1 MLHLPH
7 CFKPSL
13 MLYNGSK
20 EVLGMAYQPEA
31 ELEKKLYSQLVN
43 QGYKA
48 VQIPDY
54 EALLDNFKQQLN
66 IFNKHKLNGQ
76 PLTDTEF
83 KRILT
88 LIEGKSIYDS
98 AKILRDK
105 LLIEREDGTQ
115 LYVELMNT
123 KDWCKN
129 LFQVTTQTTV
139 KGIYTN
145 RYDVTILING
155 LPLVQIELKRRGLD
169 FKEAFNQIQ
178 RYRRHSFNGLYRF
191 LQIFVVSNGVDTKY
205 FSNSDY
211 DIQFGFTFFW
221 SDENNELITNLRDF
235 AGTFLKT
242 CHLAKMISRYMV
254 INDTDK
260 ALMVMRPYQVY
271 AVEALVRRATETNN
285 NGFIWHTT
293 GSGKT
298 LTSFKAGQILADEES
313 IKKVFFLVDR
323 QDLDSQ
329 TIAEFNKFQ
338 KGAVDRTDKTEI
350 LIEQIKNPMKRFIV
364 TTIQKMNNAI
374 KNPKYT
380 KVMEP
385 YKQEHVVF
393 IIDECHRSQFGD
405 MRKEID
411 HHFQNAQYFGFT
423 GTPRFVENKSQDG
436 RTTADLFEKCLHYYL
451 IKDAIRDGN
460 VLGFSVE
467 YIRTFNAN
475 IDENDKTKVQAI
487 DTDEVWHDERRLNLI
502 ADHILNNH
510 ARRSKSKGYCAMFA
524 VDSIP
529 TLIKYYDIFKAK
541 NHDFKIAGIY
551 SYGQN
556 EESDGTGEHSRES
569 LDRIIADYNKIY
581 DTDYST
587 ETWDRYFSDVSKKM
601 KKAQIDILLVVKM
614 FLTGFDSKPLNTLYV
629 DKNMVYHDLLQAYSR
644 TNRVEKSTK
653 PYGNIVCYRNLKD
666 HTDAAIQL
674 FSRTDNVDT
683 VLMGSYDEYLKVFK
697 EAIKNLRN
705 ITVIPEEV
713 DELEREEDKRKFII
727 AFKNVTKLLQRLQS
741 FSDFEF
747 NEKELTI
754 SQQSYEDFKSKYF
767 KLYEDFKRSEVPKE
781 SILHDIDFELEL
793 MHTDKINVGYILN
806 LLAGLNTENETER
819 DKEIRFIKQEL
830 DRASDPKLRLKIELI
845 KNFLDKVAPTLSSN
859 ESVMDA
865 YHRYEEEMS
874 EQELSTFAKE
884 IDIEDS
890 VLREQVATYGYSN
903 IIEKDTIMDSLPG
916 SFLKKNKAIK
926 AITSFIHE
934 FTEKYGA

>member
-1 MLHLPH
+1 
-7 CFKPSL
+7 
-13 MLYNGSK
+13 
-20 EVLGMAYQPEA
+20 MAYQPEA
-31 ELEKKLYSQLVN
+31 QLEKNLHKQLVD
-43 QGYKA
+43 QGYKP
-48 VQIPDY
+48 VNIKDY
-54 EALLDNFKQQLN
+54 EALLANFKQQLN
-66 IFNKHKLNGQ
+66 VFNEHKLNGQ
-76 PLTDTEF
+76 PLSDLEF
-83 KRILT
+83 NRILT

-139 KGIYTN
+139 KGTYTN

-178 RYRRHSFNGLYRF
+178 RYRRHTFNGLYRF

-221 SDENNELITNLRDF
+221 SDEKNELITNLQEF
-235 AGTFLKT
+235 SSAFLKP
-242 CHLAKMISRYMV
+242 CHLAKMICRYMI

-271 AVEALVRRATETNN
+271 AVEALVQRATETKN
-285 NGFIWHTT
+285 NGYIWHTT

-329 TIAEFNKFQ
+329 TTSEFNKFQ

-350 LIEQIKNPMKRFIV
+350 LIEQIQDPMKRFIV

-374 KNPKYT
+374 KNSKYA
-380 KVMEP
+380 KIMAP
-385 YKQEHVVF
+385 YKQERVVF

-411 HHFQNAQYFGFT
+411 QHFQSAQYFGFT
-423 GTPRFVENKSQDG
+423 GTPRFVENKSKDG
-436 RTTADLFEKCLHYYL
+436 RTTADLFEKCLHHYL

-475 IDENDKTKVQAI
+475 IDESDETEVHAI
-487 DTDEVWHDERRLNLI
+487 NTDEVLHDERRLNLV
-502 ADHILNNH
+502 ADHIIDNH
-510 ARRSKSKGYCAMFA
+510 QRRSKSKGYCGMFA
-524 VDSIP
+524 VDSIA
-529 TLIKYYDIFKAK
+529 TLIKYYDILKSK
-541 NHDFKIAGIY
+541 NHDLKIAGIY

-556 EESDGTGEHSRES
+556 EDSDGTSEHSREA
-569 LDRIIADYNKIY
+569 LDRMITDYNKMY
-581 DTDYST
+581 ETDFST
-587 ETWDRYFSDVSKKM
+587 ETWDRYFSDVSKKV
-601 KKAQIDILLVVKM
+601 KNAQVDILLVVKM

-629 DKNMVYHDLLQAYSR
+629 DKNMVYHDLVQAYSR

-653 PYGNIVCYRNLKD
+653 PYGNIVNYRNLKD
-666 HTDAAIQL
+666 NTDEAIKL

-683 VLMGSYDEYLKVFK
+683 VLMGSDEEYLKAFK
-697 EAIKNLRN
+697 DAVKNLRS
-705 ITVIPEEV
+705 IAVIPEEV

-727 AFKNVTKLLQRLQS
+727 AFKSVTKFLQRLQS

-747 NEKELTI
+747 DEKELTI

-767 KLYEDFKRSEVPKE
+767 KVYEDFKRNEVPKE

-793 MHTDKINVGYILN
+793 MHTDKINVSYILN
-806 LLAGLNTENETER
+806 LIATLNTENNKER

-830 DRASDPKLRLKIELI
+830 DHASDPKLRLKIELI
-845 KNFLDKVAPTLSSN
+845 KGFLDKVAPTLTSSD
-859 ESVMDA
+859 SVMDA
-865 YHRYEEEMS
+865 YNRYEEAMS
-874 EQELSTFAKE
+874 EQELESFAKE
-884 IDIEDS
+884 VDIEDS
-890 VLREQVATYGYSN
+890 VLREQVSTYEYSN
-903 IIEKDTIMDSLPG
+903 LIEKNVIMDSLPG

-926 AITSFIHE
+926 AITSFIHD
-934 FTEKYGA
+934 FSEKYGA

>member
-1 MLHLPH
+1 M
-7 CFKPSL
+7 
-13 MLYNGSK
+13 G
-20 EVLGMAYQPEA
+20 YQSEA
-31 ELEKKLYSQLVN
+31 QLEKNLHTQLVN
-43 QGYKA
+43 QGYKPVKIA
-48 VQIPDY
+48 DY
-54 EALLDNFKQQLN
+54 NALLTNFKNQLN
-66 IFNKHKLNGQ
+66 QFNEHKLEGQ
-76 PLTDTEF
+76 PLTDIEF

-105 LLIEREDGTQ
+105 LLIEREDGTK
-115 LYVELMNT
+115 LYVELMNN

-139 KGIYTN
+139 KGTYTN

-178 RYRRHSFNGLYRF
+178 RYRRHTFNGLYRF

-221 SDENNELITNLRDF
+221 TDENNELITNLQNF
-235 AGTFLKT
+235 SSAFLKP

-271 AVEALVRRATETNN
+271 AVEALVQRATETNN
-285 NGFIWHTT
+285 NGYIWHTT

-323 QDLDSQ
+323 RDLDSQ
-329 TIAEFNKFQ
+329 TIQEFNKFQ
-338 KGAVDRTDKTEI
+338 KGSVDRTEKTDI
-350 LIEQIKNPMKRFIV
+350 LISQIQDPMRNFIV
-364 TTIQKMNNAI
+364 TTIDKMNNAV

-380 KVMEP
+380 KIMEP
-385 YKQEHVVF
+385 YKQERVVF

-411 HHFQNAQYFGFT
+411 RHFQNAQYFGFT
-423 GTPRFVENKSQDG
+423 GTPRFIENKSQDG
-436 RTTADLFEKCLHYYL
+436 RTTADLFEKCLHHYL

-467 YIRTFNAN
+467 YIRTFNAH
-475 IDENDKTKVQAI
+475 IDETDDTKVQAI
-487 DTDEVWHDERRLNLI
+487 DTDEVWHDERRLNLV
-502 ADHILNNH
+502 ADHIIDNH
-510 ARRSKSKGYCAMFA
+510 QRRAKSKGYCAMFA

-529 TLIKYYDIFKAK
+529 TLIKYYDIFKSK
-541 NHDFKIAGIY
+541 NHDLKIAGIY

-556 EESDGTGEHSRES
+556 EESDGTGEHSREA
-569 LDRIIADYNKIY
+569 LDRMIVDYNKIY
-581 DTDYST
+581 DTDFST
-587 ETWDRYFSDVSKKM
+587 ETWDRYFSDVSKKV
-601 KKAQIDILLVVKM
+601 KNAQIDILLVVKM

-644 TNRVEKSTK
+644 TNRIEKSTK
-653 PYGNIVCYRNLKD
+653 PYGNIVCYRNLKEK
-666 HTDAAIQL
+666 TDDAIKL

-683 VLMGSYDEYLKVFK
+683 VLMGSYEEYLKAFK
-697 EAIKNLRN
+697 EAVKNLRD
-705 ITVIPEEV
+705 IAVIPEEV
-713 DELEREEDKRKFII
+713 DELEREEEKRQFII

-747 NEKELTI
+747 DETELTI
-754 SQQSYEDFKSKYF
+754 SHQSYEDFKSKYF
-767 KLYEDFKRSEVPKE
+767 KVYEDFKRSEVPKE

-793 MHTDKINVGYILN
+793 MHTDKINVSYILN
-806 LLAGLNTENETER
+806 LIASLNTENEKER

-830 DRASDPKLRLKIELI
+830 DHASDPKLRLKIELI
-845 KNFLDKVAPTLSSN
+845 KGFLDKVAPTLAPN
-859 ESVMDA
+859 ASVMDA
-865 YHRYEEEMS
+865 YNRYEEEMS
-874 EQELSTFAKE
+874 EQELLTFAKE

-890 VLREQVATYGYSN
+890 VLREQVSTYEYSN
-903 IIEKDTIMDSLPG
+903 LIEKNTIMDSLSG

-926 AITSFIHE
+926 TITSFIRD

>member
-1 MLHLPH
+1 
-7 CFKPSL
+7 
-13 MLYNGSK
+13 
-20 EVLGMAYQPEA
+20 MAYQPEA
-31 ELEKKLYSQLVN
+31 ELEKKLHTHLVN

-48 VQIPDY
+48 VKIPDY
-54 EALLDNFKQQLN
+54 DTLLENFKQQLN
-66 IFNKHKLNGQ
+66 LFNEHKLNGQ
-76 PLTDTEF
+76 PITDIEF

-88 LIEGKSIYDS
+88 IIEGKSIYDS

-105 LLIEREDGTQ
+105 LLIEREDGSQ
-115 LYVELMNT
+115 LYVELLNT
-123 KDWCKN
+123 KEWCKN

-139 KGIYTN
+139 TGKYTN

-178 RYRRHSFNGLYRF
+178 RYRRHTFNGLYRF

-221 SDENNELITNLRDF
+221 TDENNGLITNLKDF
-235 AGTFLKT
+235 ASAFLQP

-271 AVEALVRRATETNN
+271 AVEALVKRATETNN
-285 NGFIWHTT
+285 NGYIWHTT

-298 LTSFKAGQILADEES
+298 LTSFKAGQILADVES

-329 TIAEFNKFQ
+329 TIQEFNKFQ

-350 LIEQIKNPMKRFIV
+350 LIEQIQNPMKRFIV
-364 TTIQKMNNAI
+364 TTIQKMNNAV
-374 KNPKYT
+374 KNPKYA
-380 KVMEP
+380 KIMES
-385 YKQEHVVF
+385 YKQEHVLF

-436 RTTADLFEKCLHYYL
+436 RTTADLFEKCLHHYL

-487 DTDEVWHDERRLNLI
+487 DTDEVWHDERRLKLI
-502 ADHILNNH
+502 ADHIIENH
-510 ARRSKSKGYCAMFA
+510 LRRSKSKGYCAMFT

-529 TLIKYYDIFKAK
+529 TLIKYYDIFKSK
-541 NHDFKIAGIY
+541 NHDLKIAGIY

-556 EESDGTGEHSRES
+556 EDSDGTGEHSREA
-569 LDRIIADYNKIY
+569 LDRMIADYNKMY
-581 DTDYST
+581 DTDFST
-587 ETWDRYFSDVSKKM
+587 ETWDRYFSDVSKKV
-601 KKAQIDILLVVKM
+601 KNAHIDILLVVKM

-653 PYGNIVCYRNLKD
+653 PYGNIVCYRNLKNN
-666 HTDAAIQL
+666 TDEAIKL

-683 VLMGSYDEYLKVFK
+683 VLMGSFDEYLKAFK
-697 EAIKNLRN
+697 EAVRKLRN

-713 DELEREEDKRKFII
+713 DELEREEDKRQFIV

-747 NEKELTI
+747 DETELTI
-754 SQQSYEDFKSKYF
+754 SQQTYEDFKSKYF
-767 KLYEDFKRSEVPKE
+767 KVYEDFKRSEVPKE

-806 LLAGLNTENETER
+806 LIANLNTENEKER

-830 DRASDPKLRLKIELI
+830 EHASDPKLRLKIELI
-845 KNFLDKVAPTLSSN
+845 KGFLDKVAPMLSPD
-859 ESVMDA
+859 ESVIDA
-865 YHRYEEEMS
+865 YNRYEEEMS

-884 IDIEDS
+884 VNIEDS
-890 VLREQVATYGYSN
+890 VLREQVSTYEYSN
-903 IIEKDTIMDSLPG
+903 LIEKNAIMDSLSG

-926 AITSFIHE
+926 AITSFIRD

>member
-1 MLHLPH
+1 M
-7 CFKPSL
+7 
-13 MLYNGSK
+13 G
-20 EVLGMAYQPEA
+20 YQPEA
-31 ELEKKLYSQLVN
+31 ELEKNLHKQLVN

-48 VQIPDY
+48 VKIANYD
-54 EALLDNFKQQLN
+54 ALLANFKQQLN
-66 IFNKHKLNGQ
+66 LFNEHKLNGQ
-76 PLTDTEF
+76 PISDIEF

-105 LLIEREDGTQ
+105 LLVEREDGTQ
-115 LYVELMNT
+115 LYVELLNT

-129 LFQVTTQTTV
+129 LFQVTTQTTITG
-139 KGIYTN
+139 KYTN

-178 RYRRHSFNGLYRF
+178 RYRRHTFTGLYRF

-221 SDENNELITNLRDF
+221 SDEMNELITSLQDF
-235 AGTFLKT
+235 SRAFLQP

-271 AVEALVRRATETNN
+271 AVEALVKRATETKN

-323 QDLDSQ
+323 RDLDSQ
-329 TIAEFNKFQ
+329 TIQEFNKFQ
-338 KGAVDRTDKTEI
+338 KGSVDRTEKTDI
-350 LIEQIKNPMKRFIV
+350 LIEQIKDPMRSFIV
-364 TTIQKMNNAI
+364 TTIDKMNNAV

-380 KVMEP
+380 EVMAP
-385 YKQEHVVF
+385 YKQERVVF

-411 HHFQNAQYFGFT
+411 RHFQNAQYFGFT

-436 RTTADLFEKCLHYYL
+436 RTTADLFEKCLHHYL

-475 IDENDKTKVQAI
+475 INEEDTTKVQAI
-487 DTDEVWHDERRLNLI
+487 DTDEVWHDERRLNLV
-502 ADHILNNH
+502 ADHILDNH
-510 ARRSKSKGYCAMFA
+510 IRRSKSKGYCAMFT

-529 TLIKYYDIFKAK
+529 TLIKYYDIFKKK
-541 NHDFKIAGIY
+541 NQKLKIAGIY

-556 EESDGTGEHSRES
+556 EESDGTGEHSREA
-569 LDRIIADYNKIY
+569 LDRMIVDYNKLY
-581 DTDYST
+581 NTDYST
-587 ETWDRYFSDVSKKM
+587 ETWDRYFSDVSKKV
-601 KKAQIDILLVVKM
+601 KHAQIDILLVVKM

-653 PYGNIVCYRNLKD
+653 PYGNVICYRNLKD
-666 HTDAAIQL
+666 NTDDAIKL

-683 VLMGSYDEYLKVFK
+683 VLMASYEEYLKAFK
-697 EAIKNLRN
+697 EALRNLRE
-705 ITVIPEEV
+705 IAVIPEEV
-713 DELEREEDKRKFII
+713 DELEREEDKRKFIV
-727 AFKNVTKLLQRLQS
+727 AFKNVTKMLQRLQS

-747 NEKELTI
+747 DETELMI
-754 SQQSYEDFKSKYF
+754 SQQTYEDYKSKYF
-767 KLYEDFKRSEVPKE
+767 KVYEEFKRSEVSKE

-793 MHTDKINVGYILN
+793 MHTDKINVSYILN
-806 LLAGLNTENETER
+806 LIASLNTENEKER

-830 DRASDPKLRLKIELI
+830 DHASDPKLRLKIELI
-845 KNFLDKVAPTLSSN
+845 KGFLDKVAPTLAPD
-859 ESVMDA
+859 ESVIDA
-865 YHRYEEEMS
+865 YNRYEEEMS
-874 EQELSTFAKE
+874 EQELSSFAKE
-884 IDIEDS
+884 VDIEDS
-890 VLREQVATYGYSN
+890 VLREQVSTYEYSN
-903 IIEKDTIMDSLPG
+903 LIEKNAIMDSLSG

-926 AITSFIHE
+926 HITSFIRD
-934 FTEKYGA
+934 FTDKYGA

>member
-1 MLHLPH
+1 M
-7 CFKPSL
+7 
-13 MLYNGSK
+13 G
-20 EVLGMAYQPEA
+20 YQSEA
-31 ELEKKLYSQLVN
+31 ELEKNLHKQLVN
-43 QGYKA
+43 QGYQA
-48 VQIPDY
+48 VKIANYD
-54 EALLDNFKQQLN
+54 ALLANFKQQLN
-66 IFNKHKLNGQ
+66 LFNEHKLNNQ
-76 PLTDTEF
+76 PISDIEF

-105 LLIEREDGTQ
+105 LLVEREDGTQ
-115 LYVELMNT
+115 LYIELLNT

-129 LFQVTTQTTV
+129 LFQVTTQTTIAG
-139 KGIYTN
+139 KYTN

-178 RYRRHSFNGLYRF
+178 RYRRHTFSGLYRF

-211 DIQFGFTFFW
+211 DVQFGFTFFW
-221 SDENNELITNLRDF
+221 SDERNELITNLQDF
-235 AGTFLKT
+235 SRTFLQP
-242 CHLAKMISRYMV
+242 CQLAKMISRYMV

-271 AVEALVRRATETNN
+271 AVEALVKRATETNN

-329 TIAEFNKFQ
+329 TIAEFNRFQ

-350 LIEQIKNPMKRFIV
+350 LIEQVKDPMKRFIV

-374 KNPKYT
+374 KNPRYEN
-380 KVMEP
+380 VMAP
-385 YKQEHVVF
+385 YKQENVVF

-411 HHFQNAQYFGFT
+411 RHFQNAQYFGFT

-436 RTTADLFEKCLHYYL
+436 RTTADLFEKCIHHYL

-475 IDENDKTKVQAI
+475 INEDDDTKVQAI
-487 DTDEVWHDERRLNLI
+487 NTDEVWHDERRLNLV
-502 ADHILNNH
+502 ADHILDNH
-510 ARRSKSKGYCAMFA
+510 IRRSKSKGYCALFA

-529 TLIKYYDIFKAK
+529 TLIKYYDIFRKK
-541 NHDFKIAGIY
+541 NHNLNIAGIY

-556 EESDGTGEHSRES
+556 EESDGIGEHSREA
-569 LDRIIADYNKIY
+569 LDRMILNYNNMY
-581 DTDYST
+581 NTDYST
-587 ETWDRYFSDVSKKM
+587 ETWDRYFSDVSKKV
-601 KKAQIDILLVVKM
+601 KHAQIDILLVVKM

-629 DKNMVYHDLLQAYSR
+629 DKNMVYHDLLQAFSR

-653 PYGNIVCYRNLKD
+653 PYGTIVCYRNLKD
-666 HTDAAIQL
+666 NTDNAIKL

-683 VLMGSYDEYLKVFK
+683 VLMGSYDEYLQIFK
-697 EAIKNLRN
+697 EAVKNLRE
-705 ITVIPEEV
+705 IAVIPEEV
-713 DELEREEDKRKFII
+713 DELEREVDKRKFIV
-727 AFKNVTKLLQRLQS
+727 AFKNVTKMLQRLQS

-747 NEKELTI
+747 NEVELTI
-754 SQQSYEDFKSKYF
+754 SQQSYEDYKSKYF
-767 KLYEDFKRSEVPKE
+767 KVYEEFKRSEVSKE

-793 MHTDKINVGYILN
+793 MHTDKINVSYILN
-806 LLAGLNTENETER
+806 LIASLNTENEKER

-830 DRASDPKLRLKIELI
+830 DHASDPKLRLKIELI
-845 KNFLDKVAPTLSSN
+845 KSFLDKVAPTLAPD
-859 ESVMDA
+859 ESVSDA
-865 YHRYEEEMS
+865 YNRYEEKMS
-874 EQELSTFAKE
+874 EQELSAFAKE
-884 IDIEDS
+884 VDIEDNI
-890 VLREQVATYGYSN
+890 LREQVSTYEYSN
-903 IIEKDTIMDSLPG
+903 LIEKNTIMDSLSG
-916 SFLKKNKAIK
+916 SFLKKNKTIK
-926 AITSFIHE
+926 AITSFIHD

>member
-1 MLHLPH
+1 M
-7 CFKPSL
+7 
-13 MLYNGSK
+13 G
-20 EVLGMAYQPEA
+20 YQPEA
-31 ELEKKLYSQLVN
+31 QLEKNLHTQLVN
-43 QGYKA
+43 QGYKRVKIA
-48 VQIPDY
+48 DY
-54 EALLDNFKQQLN
+54 DALLTNFKNQLN
-66 IFNKHKLNGQ
+66 EFNEHKLDGR
-76 PLTDTEF
+76 PLTDIEF

-88 LIEGKSIYDS
+88 RIEGKSIYDS
-98 AKILRDK
+98 ARILRDK
-105 LLIEREDGTQ
+105 LLIEREDGTE

-123 KDWCKN
+123 QDWCKN
-129 LFQVTTQTTV
+129 LFQVTTQTTM
-139 KGIYTN
+139 KGTYTN

-155 LPLVQIELKRRGLD
+155 LPLIQIELKRRGLD

-178 RYRRHSFNGLYRF
+178 RYRRHTFTGLYRF

-221 SDENNELITNLRDF
+221 TDENNELITNLQGF
-235 AGTFLKT
+235 ASAFLKP

-254 INDTDK
+254 INDSDK

-271 AVEALVRRATETNN
+271 AVEALVQRATETNN
-285 NGFIWHTT
+285 NGYIWHTT

-298 LTSFKAGQILADEES
+298 LTSFKAGQILADEEN
-313 IKKVFFLVDR
+313 IKRVFFLVDR

-338 KGAVDRTDKTEI
+338 KGAVDRTDKTRI
-350 LIEQIKNPMKRFIV
+350 LIEQIQNPMKRFIV

-374 KNPKYT
+374 KNPKYV

-411 HHFQNAQYFGFT
+411 KHFQNAQYFGFT

-436 RTTADLFEKCLHYYL
+436 RTTADLFEKCLHHYL

-467 YIRTFNAN
+467 YIRTFNAK
-475 IDENDKTKVQAI
+475 IDENDDTKVQAI
-487 DTDEVWHDERRLNLI
+487 DTDEVWHDEQRLNLV
-502 ADHILNNH
+502 ADHIINNH
-510 ARRSKSKGYCAMFA
+510 QRRSKSKGYCAMFA

-529 TLIKYYDIFKAK
+529 TLIKYYDIFKSK
-541 NHDFKIAGIY
+541 NHDLKIAGIY

-556 EESDGTGEHSRES
+556 EESDGTDEHSREA
-569 LDRIIADYNKIY
+569 LDRIIKDYNRIY
-581 DTDYST
+581 ETDFST
-587 ETWDRYFSDVSKKM
+587 ETWDRYFSDVSKKV

-666 HTDAAIQL
+666 NTDDAIKL

-683 VLMGSYDEYLKVFK
+683 VLMGSYDVYLKAFK
-697 EAIKNLRN
+697 EAVRNLRA
-705 ITVIPEEV
+705 IAVIPEEV
-713 DELEREEDKRKFII
+713 DELEREEDKRQFII

-741 FSDFEF
+741 FSDFVFDET
-747 NEKELTI
+747 ELTI

-767 KLYEDFKRSEVPKE
+767 KIYESFKRSEVPKE
-781 SILHDIDFELEL
+781 SILHDIDFEIEL
-793 MHTDKINVGYILN
+793 MHTDKINVSYILN
-806 LLAGLNTENETER
+806 LIASLNTKNKNER

-830 DRASDPKLRLKIELI
+830 DHASDPKLRLKIELI
-845 KNFLDKVAPTLSSN
+845 KNFLDKVAPTLTPD
-859 ESVMDA
+859 ESVIDA
-865 YHRYEEEMS
+865 FHRYEEEMS

-884 IDIEDS
+884 VNIEDS
-890 VLREQVATYGYSN
+890 VLREQVSTYEYSN
-903 IIEKDTIMDSLPG
+903 LIEKNAIMNSLSG

-926 AITSFIHE
+926 VITSFIRE

>member
-1 MLHLPH
+1 
-7 CFKPSL
+7 
-13 MLYNGSK
+13 
-20 EVLGMAYQPEA
+20 MAYQPEA
-31 ELEKKLYSQLVN
+31 ALEKNLHNQLVN
-43 QGYKA
+43 LGYKA
-48 VQIPDY
+48 VKIADY
-54 EALLDNFKQQLN
+54 DALLANFKEQLN
-66 IFNKHKLNGQ
+66 TFNEHKLNGQ
-76 PLTDTEF
+76 PLTDREF

-139 KGIYTN
+139 KGTYIN

-178 RYRRHSFNGLYRF
+178 RYRRHTFNGLYRF
-191 LQIFVVSNGVDTKY
+191 LQVFVVSNGVDTKY

-221 SDENNELITNLRDF
+221 TDENNDLITNLQDF
-235 AGTFLKT
+235 ASAFLQP

-271 AVEALVRRATETNN
+271 AVEALVKRATETNN
-285 NGFIWHTT
+285 NGYIWHTT

-350 LIEQIKNPMKRFIV
+350 LIEQIQNPMKRFIV
-364 TTIQKMNNAI
+364 TTIQKMNNAV
-374 KNPKYT
+374 KNPKYAHI
-380 KVMEP
+380 MEP

-411 HHFQNAQYFGFT
+411 HHFKNAQYFGFT
-423 GTPRFVENKSQDG
+423 GTPRFKENKSQDG

-467 YIRTFNAN
+467 YVRTFNAK

-487 DTDEVWHDERRLNLI
+487 DTDEVWHDERRLNLV
-502 ADHILNNH
+502 ADHIIDNH
-510 ARRSKSKGYCAMFA
+510 QRRSKSKGYCAMLA
-524 VDSIP
+524 VDSIS
-529 TLIKYYDIFKAK
+529 TLIKYYDIFKSK
-541 NHDFKIAGIY
+541 NHNLKIAGIY

-556 EESDGTGEHSRES
+556 EESDGTGEHSREA
-569 LDRIIADYNKIY
+569 LDRMIADYNKTH
-581 DTDYST
+581 DTDFST
-587 ETWDRYFSDVSKKM
+587 DTWDRYFSDVSKKV
-601 KKAQIDILLVVKM
+601 KNAQIDILLVVKM

-666 HTDAAIQL
+666 NTDDAIKL

-683 VLMGSYDEYLKVFK
+683 VLMGSYADYLKAFK
-697 EAIKNLRN
+697 QAVKNLRE
-705 ITVIPEEV
+705 IAVIPELV
-713 DELEREEDKRKFII
+713 DELEREEDKRNFIV
-727 AFKNVTKLLQRLQS
+727 AFKNVTKFLQRLQS

-747 NEKELTI
+747 DETELTI

-767 KLYEDFKRSEVPKE
+767 KVYEDFKRSEVPKE
-781 SILHDIDFELEL
+781 SILYDIDFELEL
-793 MHTDKINVGYILN
+793 MHTDKINVSYILN
-806 LLAGLNTENETER
+806 LIANLNTIDKKER

-830 DRASDPKLRLKIELI
+830 NHASDPKLRLKIELI
-845 KNFLDKVAPTLSSN
+845 KGFLDKVAPTLAPD

-865 YHRYEEEMS
+865 YNRYEEEMS
-874 EQELSTFAKE
+874 EQELALFAKTV
-884 IDIEDS
+884 DIEDS
-890 VLREQVATYGYSN
+890 VLREQVSTYEYSN
-903 IIEKDTIMDSLPG
+903 LIEKNAIMDSLSG

-926 AITSFIHE
+926 AITSFIRD

>member
-1 MLHLPH
+1 M
-7 CFKPSL
+7 
-13 MLYNGSK
+13 G
-20 EVLGMAYQPEA
+20 YQPEA
-31 ELEKKLYSQLVN
+31 ELEKNLHKQLVN

-48 VQIPDY
+48 VKIADY
-54 EALLDNFKQQLN
+54 DALLANFKQQLN
-66 IFNKHKLNGQ
+66 LFNEHKLNGQ
-76 PLTDTEF
+76 PISDIEF

-105 LLIEREDGTQ
+105 LLVEREDGTQ
-115 LYVELMNT
+115 LYVELLNT

-129 LFQVTTQTTV
+129 LFQVTTQTTITG
-139 KGIYTN
+139 KYTN

-178 RYRRHSFNGLYRF
+178 RYRRHTFTGLYRF

-221 SDENNELITNLRDF
+221 SDEMNELITSLQDF
-235 AGTFLKT
+235 SRAFLQP

-271 AVEALVRRATETNN
+271 AVEALVKRATETKN
-285 NGFIWHTT
+285 NGYIWHTT

-329 TIAEFNKFQ
+329 TISEFNKFQ
-338 KGAVDRTDKTEI
+338 KGSVDRTNKTEI
-350 LIEQIKNPMKRFIV
+350 LIEQVKDPMKRFIV

-374 KNPKYT
+374 KNPRYENI
-380 KVMEP
+380 MAP

-411 HHFQNAQYFGFT
+411 RHFQNAQYFGFT

-436 RTTADLFEKCLHYYL
+436 RTTADLFEKCLHHYL

-475 IDENDKTKVQAI
+475 INEEDTTKVQAI
-487 DTDEVWHDERRLNLI
+487 DTDEVWHDERRLNLV
-502 ADHILNNH
+502 ADHILDNH
-510 ARRSKSKGYCAMFA
+510 IRRSKSKGYCAMFA
-524 VDSIP
+524 VDSIL
-529 TLIKYYDIFKAK
+529 TLIKYYDIFKK
-541 NHDFKIAGIY
+541 KDHKLKIAGIY

-556 EESDGTGEHSRES
+556 EESDGTGEHSREA
-569 LDRIIADYNKIY
+569 LDRMIVDYNTLY
-581 DTDYST
+581 NTDYST
-587 ETWDRYFSDVSKKM
+587 ESWDRYFSDVSKKV
-601 KKAQIDILLVVKM
+601 KHAQIDILLVVKM

-653 PYGNIVCYRNLKD
+653 PYGNVVCYRNLKD
-666 HTDAAIQL
+666 NTDDAIKL

-683 VLMGSYDEYLKVFK
+683 VLMASYEEYQKAFK
-697 EAIKNLRN
+697 EALRNLRE
-705 ITVIPEEV
+705 IAVIPEEV
-713 DELEREEDKRKFII
+713 DELEREEDKRKFIVT
-727 AFKNVTKLLQRLQS
+727 FKNVTKMLQRLQS

-747 NEKELTI
+747 DETELMI
-754 SQQSYEDFKSKYF
+754 SQQTYEDYKSKYF
-767 KLYEDFKRSEVPKE
+767 KVYEEFKRSEVSKE

-793 MHTDKINVGYILN
+793 MHTDKINVSYILN
-806 LLAGLNTENETER
+806 LIASLNTENEKER

-830 DRASDPKLRLKIELI
+830 DHASDPKLRLKIELI
-845 KNFLDKVAPTLSSN
+845 KGFLDKVAPTLAPD
-859 ESVMDA
+859 ESVIDA
-865 YHRYEEEMS
+865 YNRYEEEMS
-874 EQELSTFAKE
+874 EQELSSFAKE
-884 IDIEDS
+884 VDIEDS
-890 VLREQVATYGYSN
+890 VLREQVSTYEYSN
-903 IIEKDTIMDSLPG
+903 LIEKNTIMDSLSG

-926 AITSFIHE
+926 HITSFIRD
-934 FTEKYGA
+934 FTDKYGA

>member
-1 MLHLPH
+1 MV
-7 CFKPSL
+7 
-13 MLYNGSK
+13 G
-20 EVLGMAYQPEA
+20 YQSEA
-31 ELEKKLYSQLVN
+31 QLEKNLHTQLVN
-43 QGYKA
+43 LGYQPVKIA
-48 VQIPDY
+48 DY
-54 EALLDNFKQQLN
+54 EALLTNFKNQLN
-66 IFNKHKLNGQ
+66 QFNEHKLDGH
-76 PLTDTEF
+76 PLTDIEF

-105 LLIEREDGTQ
+105 LLIEREDGSQ

-139 KGIYTN
+139 KGTYTN

-178 RYRRHSFNGLYRF
+178 RYRRHTFHGLYRF

-205 FSNSDY
+205 FSNSDF

-221 SDENNELITNLRDF
+221 SDENNELITNLQNF
-235 AGTFLKT
+235 ASAFLKP

-271 AVEALVRRATETNN
+271 AVEALVQRATETNN
-285 NGFIWHTT
+285 NGYIWHTT

-298 LTSFKAGQILADEES
+298 LTSFKAGQILADEER

-329 TIAEFNKFQ
+329 TISEFNKFQ

-350 LIEQIKNPMKRFIV
+350 LIEQIQNPMKRFIV
-364 TTIQKMNNAI
+364 TTIQKMNNAV
-374 KNPKYT
+374 KNPKYAQ
-380 KVMEP
+380 VMEP
-385 YKQEHVVF
+385 YKQERVVF

-411 HHFQNAQYFGFT
+411 QHFQNAQYFGFT

-436 RTTADLFEKCLHYYL
+436 RTTADLFEKCLHHYL

-467 YIRTFNAN
+467 YIRTFNAK
-475 IDENDKTKVQAI
+475 IDETDDTEVQAI
-487 DTDEVWHDERRLNLI
+487 DTDEVWHDERRLNLV
-502 ADHILNNH
+502 ADHIIDNH
-510 ARRSKSKGYCAMFA
+510 LRRSKSKGYCAMFT

-529 TLIKYYDIFKAK
+529 TLIKYYDILKSK
-541 NHDFKIAGIY
+541 NHDLKIAGIY

-556 EESDGTGEHSRES
+556 EDSDGTGEHSREA
-569 LDRIIADYNKIY
+569 LDRMIADYNTMY
-581 DTDYST
+581 DTDFST
-587 ETWDRYFSDVSKKM
+587 ETWDRYFSDVSKKV
-601 KKAQIDILLVVKM
+601 KNAQIDILLVVKM

-666 HTDAAIQL
+666 NTDDAIKL

-683 VLMGSYDEYLKVFK
+683 VLMGSYEEYLQAFR
-697 EAIKNLRN
+697 EAVKNLRK

-713 DELEREEDKRKFII
+713 DELEREEDKRQFII
-727 AFKNVTKLLQRLQS
+727 AFKNVTKFLQRLQS
-741 FSDFEF
+741 FSDFKFDET
-747 NEKELTI
+747 ELTI

-767 KLYEDFKRSEVPKE
+767 KVYEDFKRSEVPKE

-793 MHTDKINVGYILN
+793 MHTDKINVSYILN
-806 LLAGLNTENETER
+806 LIANLNTENEKER

-830 DRASDPKLRLKIELI
+830 DHASDPKLRLKIELI
-845 KNFLDKVAPTLSSN
+845 KGFLDKVAPTLAPH

-865 YHRYEEEMS
+865 YNRYEEEMS
-874 EQELSTFAKE
+874 EQELATFAKE
-884 IDIEDS
+884 VDIEDS
-890 VLREQVATYGYSN
+890 VLREQVSTYEYSN
-903 IIEKDTIMDSLPG
+903 LIEKNAIMDSLSG

-926 AITSFIHE
+926 AITSFIRD
-934 FTEKYGA
+934 FAEKYGA

>member
-1 MLHLPH
+1 
-7 CFKPSL
+7 
-13 MLYNGSK
+13 
-20 EVLGMAYQPEA
+20 MAYQPEA
-31 ELEKKLYSQLVN
+31 ELEKDLHTQLVN

-48 VQIPDY
+48 VKIADY
-54 EALLDNFKQQLN
+54 DALLANFKQQLN
-66 IFNKHKLNGQ
+66 TFNEPKLNGQ
-76 PLTDTEF
+76 PLTDKEF
-83 KRILT
+83 NRILT

-115 LYVELMNT
+115 LYVELLNT
-123 KDWCKN
+123 KEWCKN

-139 KGIYTN
+139 TGKYTN

-178 RYRRHSFNGLYRF
+178 RYRRHTFPGLYHF

-221 SDENNELITNLRDF
+221 TDEKNELIMNLQDF
-235 AGTFLKT
+235 ASSFLKP

-260 ALMVMRPYQVY
+260 VLMVMRPYQVY
-271 AVEALVRRATETNN
+271 AVEALVKRATETNN
-285 NGFIWHTT
+285 NGFVWHTT

-338 KGAVDRTDKTEI
+338 KGSVDRTDKTEI
-350 LIEQIKNPMKRFIV
+350 LIEQVKNPMKRFIV

-374 KNPKYT
+374 KSPKYA
-380 KVMEP
+380 KIMEP

-423 GTPRFVENKSQDG
+423 GTPRFVKNKSQDG
-436 RTTADLFEKCLHYYL
+436 RTTADLFEKCLHHYL

-467 YIRTFNAN
+467 YIRTFNAK
-475 IDENDKTKVQAI
+475 IDENDQTKVKAI
-487 DTDEVWHDERRLNLI
+487 NTDEVWHDERRLNLV
-502 ADHILNNH
+502 ADHILINH
-510 ARRSKSKGYCAMFA
+510 VRRSKSKGYCAMFA
-524 VDSIP
+524 VDSIT
-529 TLIKYYDIFKAK
+529 TLIKYYDVFKQTNQK
-541 NHDFKIAGIY
+541 LKIAGIY

-556 EESDGTGEHSRES
+556 EESDGTEEHSREA
-569 LDRIIADYNKIY
+569 LDRMIADYNKMY
-581 DTDYST
+581 DTDFST
-587 ETWDRYFSDVSKKM
+587 ETWDRYFSDVSKKV
-601 KKAQIDILLVVKM
+601 KNAQIDILLVVKM

-644 TNRVEKSTK
+644 TNRVEKATK
-653 PYGNIVCYRNLKD
+653 PYGNIVCYRNLKKN
-666 HTDAAIQL
+666 TD
-674 FSRTDNVDT
+674 
-683 VLMGSYDEYLKVFK
+683 
-697 EAIKNLRN
+697 EAIKLFSQTNSVNDVLMHSYEEYLAAFLTARN
-705 ITVIPEEV
+705 QLLEIAAKPEDV
-713 DELEREEDKRKFII
+713 DNLEREEDQKEFIV
-727 AFKNVTKLLQRLQS
+727 AFKNMTKFLQKLQS
-741 FSDFEF
+741 FSDFKFDESQ
-747 NEKELTI
+747 LQI
-754 SQQSYEDFKSKYF
+754 SEQTYEDFKSKYF
-767 KLYEDFKRSEVPKE
+767 KIVERVKREVEKE

-793 MHTDKINVGYILN
+793 MHTDRINVSYIIN
-806 LLAGLNTENETER
+806 LIANLTMDDKMSR
-819 DKEIRFIKQEL
+819 DNEIRFIKQEL
-830 DRASDPKLRLKIELI
+830 DHASDPKLRLKVELI
-845 KNFLDKVAPTLSSN
+845 KNFLDKVAPTLQSN
-859 ESVMDA
+859 DSIIDA
-865 YHRYEEEMS
+865 YNRYEAEMS
-874 EQELSTFAKE
+874 EKELTEFAKQVE
-884 IDIEDS
+884 IKDT
-890 VLREQVATYGYSN
+890 VLREQVATYEYSN
-903 IIEKDTIMDSLPG
+903 LIEKRAIMDALSG
-916 SFLKKNKAIK
+916 TFLNKNKAIK
-926 AITSFIHE
+926 AITSFIRE
-934 FTEKYGA
+934 FTEKYSA

>member
-1 MLHLPH
+1 M
-7 CFKPSL
+7 
-13 MLYNGSK
+13 G
-20 EVLGMAYQPEA
+20 YQPEA
-31 ELEKKLYSQLVN
+31 ELEKNLHKQLVN
-43 QGYKA
+43 QGYQA
-48 VQIPDY
+48 VKIADY
-54 EALLDNFKQQLN
+54 DALLANFKQQLN
-66 IFNKHKLNGQ
+66 LFNEHKLNGQ
-76 PLTDTEF
+76 PLSDIEF

-98 AKILRDK
+98 AKVLRDK
-105 LLIEREDGTQ
+105 LLVEREDGTQ
-115 LYVELMNT
+115 LYVELLNT

-129 LFQVTTQTTV
+129 LFQITTQTTITG
-139 KGIYTN
+139 KYTN

-178 RYRRHSFNGLYRF
+178 RYRRHTFTGLYRF

-221 SDENNELITNLRDF
+221 SDEKNELITNLQDF
-235 AGTFLKT
+235 SRAFLQP

-271 AVEALVRRATETNN
+271 AVEALVKRATETKN
-285 NGFIWHTT
+285 NGYIWHTT

-323 QDLDSQ
+323 RDLDSQ
-329 TIAEFNKFQ
+329 TIQEFNKFQ
-338 KGAVDRTDKTEI
+338 KGSVDRTEKTDI
-350 LIEQIKNPMKRFIV
+350 LIEQIKDSMRSFIV
-364 TTIQKMNNAI
+364 TTIDKMNNAV

-380 KVMEP
+380 EVMAP
-385 YKQEHVVF
+385 YKQERVVF

-411 HHFQNAQYFGFT
+411 RHFQNAQYFGFT

-436 RTTADLFEKCLHYYL
+436 RTTADLFEKCLHHYL

-475 IDENDKTKVQAI
+475 INEEDTTKVQAI
-487 DTDEVWHDERRLNLI
+487 DTDEVWHDERRLNLV
-502 ADHILNNH
+502 ADHILDNH
-510 ARRSKSKGYCAMFA
+510 IRRSKSKGYCAMFA

-529 TLIKYYDIFKAK
+529 TLIKYYDIFKK
-541 NHDFKIAGIY
+541 KDHNLKIAGIY

-556 EESDGTGEHSRES
+556 EESDGTGEHSREA
-569 LDRIIADYNKIY
+569 LDRMIVDYNHLY
-581 DTDYST
+581 NTDYST
-587 ETWDRYFSDVSKKM
+587 ETWDRYFSDVSKKV
-601 KKAQIDILLVVKM
+601 KHAQIDILLVVKM

-653 PYGNIVCYRNLKD
+653 PYGNVVCYRNLKD
-666 HTDAAIQL
+666 NTDEAIKL

-683 VLMGSYDEYLKVFK
+683 VLMGSYDEYLKAFK
-697 EAIKNLRN
+697 EAVKNLRE
-705 ITVIPEEV
+705 IAVIPEEV
-713 DELEREEDKRKFII
+713 DELEREEDKRKFIV
-727 AFKNVTKLLQRLQS
+727 AFKNVTKMLQRLQS

-747 NEKELTI
+747 DETELKI
-754 SQQSYEDFKSKYF
+754 SQQSYEDYKSKYF
-767 KLYEDFKRSEVPKE
+767 KVYEEFKRSEVSKE

-793 MHTDKINVGYILN
+793 MHTDKINVSYILN
-806 LLAGLNTENETER
+806 LIANLNTENEKER

-830 DRASDPKLRLKIELI
+830 DHASDPKLRLKIELI
-845 KNFLDKVAPTLSSN
+845 KGFLDKVAPTLTPD
-859 ESVMDA
+859 ESVIDA
-865 YHRYEEEMS
+865 YNRYEEKMS

-884 IDIEDS
+884 VDIEDNI
-890 VLREQVATYGYSN
+890 LREQVSTYEYSN
-903 IIEKDTIMDSLPG
+903 LIEKNTIMDSLSG

-926 AITSFIHE
+926 AITSFIHD

>member
-1 MLHLPH
+1 M
-7 CFKPSL
+7 
-13 MLYNGSK
+13 G
-20 EVLGMAYQPEA
+20 YQPEA
-31 ELEKKLYSQLVN
+31 ELEKNLHKQLVN

-48 VQIPDY
+48 VKIADY
-54 EALLDNFKQQLN
+54 DALLANFKQQLN
-66 IFNKHKLNGQ
+66 LFNEHKLNGQ
-76 PLTDTEF
+76 PISDIEF

-88 LIEGKSIYDS
+88 LVEGKSIYDS

-105 LLIEREDGTQ
+105 LLVEREDGTQ
-115 LYVELMNT
+115 LYVELLNT

-129 LFQVTTQTTV
+129 LFQVTTQTTITG
-139 KGIYTN
+139 KYTN

-178 RYRRHSFNGLYRF
+178 RYRRHTFTGLYRF

-221 SDENNELITNLRDF
+221 SDEKNELITSLQDF
-235 AGTFLKT
+235 SRAFLQP

-271 AVEALVRRATETNN
+271 AVEALVKRATETKN

-323 QDLDSQ
+323 RDLDSQ
-329 TIAEFNKFQ
+329 TIQEFNKFQ
-338 KGAVDRTDKTEI
+338 KGSVDRTEKTDI
-350 LIEQIKNPMKRFIV
+350 LIEQIKDPMRSFIV
-364 TTIQKMNNAI
+364 TTIDKMNNAV

-380 KVMEP
+380 EVMAP
-385 YKQEHVVF
+385 YKQERVVF

-411 HHFQNAQYFGFT
+411 RHFQNAQYFGFT

-436 RTTADLFEKCLHYYL
+436 RTTADLFEKCLHHYL

-475 IDENDKTKVQAI
+475 INEEDTTKVQAI
-487 DTDEVWHDERRLNLI
+487 DTDEVWHDERRLNLV
-502 ADHILNNH
+502 AEHILDNH
-510 ARRSKSKGYCAMFA
+510 IRRSKSKGYCAMFA

-529 TLIKYYDIFKAK
+529 TLIKYYDIFKK
-541 NHDFKIAGIY
+541 KDHKLKIAGIY

-556 EESDGTGEHSRES
+556 EESDGTGEHSREA
-569 LDRIIADYNKIY
+569 LDRMIVDYNKLY
-581 DTDYST
+581 NTDYST
-587 ETWDRYFSDVSKKM
+587 ETWDRYFSDVSKKV
-601 KKAQIDILLVVKM
+601 KHAQIDILLVVKM
-614 FLTGFDSKPLNTLYV
+614 FLTGFDSKPLSTLYV

-653 PYGNIVCYRNLKD
+653 PYGNVVCYRNLKD
-666 HTDAAIQL
+666 NTDDAIKL

-683 VLMGSYDEYLKVFK
+683 VLMASYEEYLKAFK
-697 EAIKNLRN
+697 EALRNLRE
-705 ITVIPEEV
+705 IAVIPEEV
-713 DELEREEDKRKFII
+713 DELEREEDKRKFIV
-727 AFKNVTKLLQRLQS
+727 AFKNVTKMLQRLQS

-747 NEKELTI
+747 NETELMI
-754 SQQSYEDFKSKYF
+754 SQQTYEDYKSKYF
-767 KLYEDFKRSEVPKE
+767 KVYEEFKRSEVSKE

-793 MHTDKINVGYILN
+793 MHTDKINVSYILN
-806 LLAGLNTENETER
+806 LIASLNTENEKER

-830 DRASDPKLRLKIELI
+830 DHASDPKLRLKIELI
-845 KNFLDKVAPTLSSN
+845 KGFLDKVAPTLSPD
-859 ESVMDA
+859 ESVIDA
-865 YHRYEEEMS
+865 YNRYEEEMS
-874 EQELSTFAKE
+874 EQELSSFAKE
-884 IDIEDS
+884 VDIEDS
-890 VLREQVATYGYSN
+890 VLREQVSTYEYSN
-903 IIEKDTIMDSLPG
+903 LIEKNAIMDSLSG

-926 AITSFIHE
+926 HITSFIRD
-934 FTEKYGA
+934 FTDKYGA

>member
-1 MLHLPH
+1 
-7 CFKPSL
+7 
-13 MLYNGSK
+13 
-20 EVLGMAYQPEA
+20 MAYQPEA
-31 ELEKKLYSQLVN
+31 ALEKNLLKQLVN
-43 QGYKA
+43 IGYNA
-48 VQIPDY
+48 VKIADY
-54 EALLDNFKQQLN
+54 NALLTNFKEQLN
-66 IFNKHKLNGQ
+66 KFNEHKLNGQ
-76 PLTDTEF
+76 PLTDKEL

-88 LIEGKSIYDS
+88 LIEGNSIYDS

-115 LYVELMNT
+115 LYVELLNT
-123 KDWCKN
+123 KEWCKN

-139 KGIYTN
+139 TGKYTN

-178 RYRRHSFNGLYRF
+178 RYRRHTFTGLYRF

-221 SDENNELITNLRDF
+221 TDEKNELITNLQDF
-235 AGTFLKT
+235 ANAFLQP

-271 AVEALVRRATETNN
+271 AVEALVKRATETNN

-329 TIAEFNKFQ
+329 TISEFNKFQ
-338 KGAVDRTDKTEI
+338 KGSVDRTDKTEM
-350 LIEQIKNPMKRFIV
+350 LIEQIQDPMKRFIV
-364 TTIQKMNNAI
+364 TTIQKMNNAV
-374 KNPKYT
+374 KNPKYAHI
-380 KVMEP
+380 MEP

-411 HHFQNAQYFGFT
+411 QHFKNAQYFGFT

-436 RTTADLFEKCLHYYL
+436 RTTADLFEKCLHHYL

-467 YIRTFNAN
+467 YIRTFNAKIN
-475 IDENDKTKVQAI
+475 ENDKTKVQAI
-487 DTDEVWHDERRLNLI
+487 DTDEVWHDEIRLNLV
-502 ADHILNNH
+502 ADNVLNNH
-510 ARRSKSKGYCAMFA
+510 VRRSKNKGYCAMFA

-529 TLIKYYDIFKAK
+529 TLIRYYDILKSK
-541 NHDFKIAGIY
+541 NHNLKIAGIY

-556 EESDGTGEHSRES
+556 EESDGTGEHSREA
-569 LDRIIADYNKIY
+569 LDRMIADYNKMY
-581 DTDYST
+581 DTDFST
-587 ETWDRYFSDVSKKM
+587 ESWDRYFSDVSKKV
-601 KKAQIDILLVVKM
+601 KNAQIDILLVVKM

-666 HTDAAIQL
+666 NTDEAIKL

-683 VLMGSYDEYLKVFK
+683 VLMGSYDEYLKAFR
-697 EAIKNLRN
+697 EAVKNLRD

-727 AFKNVTKLLQRLQS
+727 AFKNVTKMLQRLQS

-747 NEKELTI
+747 DETELKI
-754 SQQSYEDFKSKYF
+754 SQQTYEDFKSKYF
-767 KLYEDFKRSEVPKE
+767 KVYEDFKRGEVPKE

-793 MHTDKINVGYILN
+793 MHTDRINVSYILN
-806 LLAGLNTENETER
+806 LIANLNTENEKER
-819 DKEIRFIKQEL
+819 DKEIRLIKQEL
-830 DRASDPKLRLKIELI
+830 DHASDPKLRLKIDLI
-845 KNFLDKVAPTLSSN
+845 KGFLDKVAPTITPN
-859 ESVMDA
+859 ESVIDV
-865 YHRYEEEMS
+865 YKRYEEDMS
-874 EQELSTFAKE
+874 EQELEAFAKE
-884 IDIEDS
+884 VDIDDS
-890 VLREQVATYGYSN
+890 VLREQISTFEYSSL
-903 IIEKDTIMDSLPG
+903 IEKNAIMDSLSG
-916 SFLKKNKAIK
+916 SFLKKNKTIK
-926 AITSFIHE
+926 AITSFIRD

>member
-1 MLHLPH
+1 
-7 CFKPSL
+7 
-13 MLYNGSK
+13 
-20 EVLGMAYQPEA
+20 MAYQSEA
-31 ELEKKLYSQLVN
+31 ELEKNLHTQLVN
-43 QGYKA
+43 QGYEA
-48 VQIPDY
+48 VKITDY
-54 EALLDNFKQQLN
+54 DALLQNFKHQLN
-66 IFNKHKLNGQ
+66 EFNKHKLNEQ
-76 PLTDTEF
+76 PLTDKEF

-88 LIEGKSIYDS
+88 LIEGKSIYES

-105 LLIEREDGTQ
+105 LLIEREDGSQ

-139 KGIYTN
+139 TGKYTN

-178 RYRRHSFNGLYRF
+178 RYRRHTFPGLYRF
-191 LQIFVVSNGVDTKY
+191 IQIFVVSNGVDTKY

-221 SDENNELITNLRDF
+221 TDEQNELITNLKDF
-235 AGTFLKT
+235 ASTFLKP

-271 AVEALVRRATETNN
+271 AVRVLVQRATETNN
-285 NGFIWHTT
+285 NGYIWHTT

-338 KGAVDRTDKTEI
+338 KGAVDRTDNTEV

-364 TTIQKMNNAI
+364 TTIQKMNNAV

-385 YKQEHVVF
+385 LKQEKVVF

-411 HHFQNAQYFGFT
+411 RHFQNAQYFGFT
-423 GTPRFVENKSQDG
+423 GTPRFAENKSQDG
-436 RTTADLFEKCLHYYL
+436 RTTADLFEKCLHHYL

-467 YIRTFNAN
+467 YISTFNAN
-475 IDENDKTKVQAI
+475 IDENDQTKVQTI

-502 ADHILNNH
+502 VDHILENH
-510 ARRSKSKGYCAMFA
+510 NRRSKSKGYCALFA

-529 TLIKYYDIFKAK
+529 TLIKYYDIFKSK
-541 NHDFKIAGIY
+541 KHDLKIAGIY
-551 SYGQN
+551 SFGQN
-556 EESDGTGEHSRES
+556 EESDGTEEHSREA
-569 LDRIIADYNKIY
+569 LDRMIEDYNKMFN
-581 DTDYST
+581 TDFST
-587 ETWDRYFSDVSKKM
+587 QTWDRYFTDVSKKV
-601 KKAQIDILLVVKM
+601 KNAQIDILLVVKM

-629 DKNMVYHDLLQAYSR
+629 DKNMAYHDLLQAYSR
-644 TNRVEKSTK
+644 TNRVEKATK
-653 PYGNIVCYRNLKD
+653 PYGIIVCYRNLKD
-666 HTDAAIQL
+666 NTDEAIKL

-683 VLMGSYDEYLKVFK
+683 VLMGNYEEYLIAFI
-697 EAIKNLRN
+697 EAVEKLRA
-705 ITVIPEEV
+705 IALVPEAV
-713 DELEREEDKRKFII
+713 DSLEREEEKHEFIV
-727 AFKNVTKLLQRLQS
+727 AFKNVTKILQRLQS

-747 NEKELTI
+747 DEKELMI
-754 SQQSYEDFKSKYF
+754 SQQTYEDYKSKYF
-767 KLYEDFKRSEVPKE
+767 KLYEDFKRSEVVKE
-781 SILHDIDFELEL
+781 SILQDIDFELEL
-793 MHTDKINVGYILN
+793 MHTDRINVSYIMN
-806 LLAGLNTENETER
+806 LIANLTLDDENAR
-819 DKEIRFIKQEL
+819 NNEIRFIKQEL
-830 DRASDPKLRLKIELI
+830 DHASDPKLRLKIELI
-845 KNFLDKVAPTLSSN
+845 KEFLDKVAPTLQPNVSI
-859 ESVMDA
+859 MDA
-865 YHRYEEEMS
+865 YTRFEEEKS
-874 EQELSTFAKE
+874 EIELKDFAEKVE
-884 IDIEDS
+884 INDS
-890 VLREQVATYGYSN
+890 LLREQVATYEYSN
-903 IIEKDTIMDSLPG
+903 LIEKSRIMDNLSG
-916 SFLKKNKAIK
+916 SFLKKNKTIK
-926 AITSFIHE
+926 AITSFIRE
-934 FTEKYGA
+934 FAEKYGA

>member
-1 MLHLPH
+1 M
-7 CFKPSL
+7 
-13 MLYNGSK
+13 MG
-20 EVLGMAYQPEA
+20 YQSEA
-31 ELEKKLYSQLVN
+31 QLEKNLHTQLVN
-43 QGYKA
+43 QAYQPVKIA
-48 VQIPDY
+48 DY
-54 EALLDNFKQQLN
+54 DALLANFKNQLN
-66 IFNKHKLNGQ
+66 QFNEHKLDGQ
-76 PLTDTEF
+76 SLTDIEF

-88 LIEGKSIYDS
+88 LIEGKGIYDS

-105 LLIEREDGTQ
+105 LLIEREDGTE
-115 LYVELMNT
+115 LYIELMNT

-129 LFQVTTQTTV
+129 LFQVTTQTSM
-139 KGIYTN
+139 KGTYTN

-178 RYRRHSFNGLYRF
+178 RYRRHTFTGLYRF

-221 SDENNELITNLRDF
+221 TDENNELITNLQGF
-235 AGTFLKT
+235 ASTFLKP

-271 AVEALVRRATETNN
+271 AVEALVQRATETNN
-285 NGFIWHTT
+285 NGYIWHTT

-298 LTSFKAGQILADEES
+298 LTSFKAGQILADEEN
-313 IKKVFFLVDR
+313 IKRVFFLVDR

-350 LIEQIKNPMKRFIV
+350 LIEQIQNPMKRFIV
-364 TTIQKMNNAI
+364 TTIQKMNNAV
-374 KNPKYT
+374 KNPKYAN
-380 KVMEP
+380 VMEP

-411 HHFQNAQYFGFT
+411 QHFQNAQYFGFT

-436 RTTADLFEKCLHYYL
+436 RTTADLFEKCLHHYL

-467 YIRTFNAN
+467 YIRTFNAK
-475 IDENDKTKVQAI
+475 IDESDDTKVQAI

-502 ADHILNNH
+502 ADHIIDNH
-510 ARRSKSKGYCAMFA
+510 LRRSKSKGYCALFA

-529 TLIKYYDIFKAK
+529 TLIKYYDIFKLK
-541 NHDFKIAGIY
+541 NPNLKIAGIY

-556 EESDGTGEHSRES
+556 EESDGTGEHSREA
-569 LDRIIADYNKIY
+569 LDRMIADYNKMY
-581 DTDYST
+581 DTDFST
-587 ETWDRYFSDVSKKM
+587 ETGDRYFSDVSKKV
-601 KKAQIDILLVVKM
+601 KIAQVDILLVVKM

-644 TNRVEKSTK
+644 TNRVEKATK

-666 HTDAAIQL
+666 NTDDAIKL

-683 VLMGSYDEYLKVFK
+683 VLMGSYDEYLKAFK
-697 EAIKNLRN
+697 EAVKNLRA

-713 DELEREEDKRKFII
+713 DELDREEDKRQFII

-747 NEKELTI
+747 DETELTI

-767 KLYEDFKRSEVPKE
+767 KLYENFKRSELPKE

-793 MHTDKINVGYILN
+793 MHTDKINVSYILN
-806 LLAGLNTENETER
+806 LISSLNTTNEKER

-830 DRASDPKLRLKIELI
+830 DHASDPKLRLKIELI
-845 KNFLDKVAPTLSSN
+845 KGFLDKVAPTLAPN
-859 ESVMDA
+859 ESVIDA
-865 YHRYEEEMS
+865 YNRYEEEMS

-884 IDIEDS
+884 VNIEDS
-890 VLREQVATYGYSN
+890 VLREQVSTYEYSN
-903 IIEKDTIMDSLPG
+903 LIEKNAIMDSLSG
-916 SFLKKNKAIK
+916 SFLKKNKTIK
-926 AITSFIHE
+926 TITSFIRD

>member
-1 MLHLPH
+1 M
-7 CFKPSL
+7 
-13 MLYNGSK
+13 G
-20 EVLGMAYQPEA
+20 YQSEA
-31 ELEKKLYSQLVN
+31 QLEKNLLTQLTQIGYS
-43 QGYKA
+43 A
-48 VQIPDY
+48 VTIPDY
-54 EALLDNFKQQLN
+54 ETLLSNFHEQLN
-66 IFNKHKLNGQ
+66 IFNEHKLNGQ
-76 PLTDTEF
+76 PLTTVEF

-123 KDWCKN
+123 KEWCKN
-129 LFQVTTQTTV
+129 IFQVTTQTTV
-139 KGIYTN
+139 KGTYTN
-145 RYDVTILING
+145 RYDVTILMNG
-155 LPLVQIELKRRGLD
+155 LPLVQVELKRRGLD

-178 RYRRHSFNGLYRF
+178 RYRRHTFNGLYRF

-205 FSNSDY
+205 FSNSDH

-221 SDENNELITNLRDF
+221 SDENNELITNLQEF
-235 AGTFLKT
+235 TSTFLKP

-254 INDTDK
+254 INDEAK

-271 AVEALVRRATETNN
+271 AVEALVQRATETNN

-338 KGAVDRTDKTEI
+338 KDAVDRTDKTEV
-350 LIEQIKNPMKRFIV
+350 LIDQIKNPMKRFIV
-364 TTIQKMNNAI
+364 TTIQKMNNAV
-374 KNPKYT
+374 KNPKYAA
-380 KVMEP
+380 VMEP
-385 YKQEHVVF
+385 YKQEKVVF

-423 GTPRFVENKSQDG
+423 GTPRFKENKSQDG
-436 RTTADLFEKCLHYYL
+436 RTTADLFEKCLHHYL

-467 YIRTFNAN
+467 YIKTFNAR
-475 IDENDKTKVQAI
+475 IDESDNTQVQAI
-487 DTDEVWHDERRLNLI
+487 NTDEVWHNDRRLNLV
-502 ADHILNNH
+502 ADHILENH
-510 ARRSKSKGYCAMFA
+510 GRRSKSKGYCAMFT

-529 TLIKYYDIFKAK
+529 TLIRYYDIFKSK
-541 NHDFKIAGIY
+541 NHDLKIAGIF

-556 EESDGTGEHSRES
+556 EESDGTTEHSREA
-569 LDRIIADYNKIY
+569 LDRMIMDYNKMY
-581 DTDYST
+581 NTDYST
-587 ETWDRYFSDVSKKM
+587 ETWDRYFSDVSKKV
-601 KKAQIDILLVVKM
+601 KHAQIDILLVVKM
-614 FLTGFDSKPLNTLYV
+614 FLTGFDSKPLNTLYT
-629 DKNMVYHDLLQAYSR
+629 DKNMVYHDLIQAYSR

-653 PYGNIVCYRNLKD
+653 PYGNIVNYRNLKQN
-666 HTDAAIQL
+666 TDDAIKL

-683 VLMGSYDEYLKVFK
+683 VLMGTYAEYLHAFK
-697 EAIKNLRN
+697 EAVKKLRE
-705 ITVIPEEV
+705 IAVIPEEV
-713 DELEREEDKRKFII
+713 DELEREEEKREFIM
-727 AFKNVTKLLQRLQS
+727 AFKQVTKFLQRLQS

-747 NEKELTI
+747 DEKELTI

-767 KLYEDFKRSEVPKE
+767 KVYEEFKRSETPKE

-793 MHTDKINVGYILN
+793 MHTDKINVSYILN
-806 LLAGLNTENETER
+806 LIASLNTKDEQER
-819 DKEIRFIKQEL
+819 TKEIKFIMQEL
-830 DRASDPKLRLKIELI
+830 DHASDPKLRLKVELI
-845 KNFLDKVAPTLSSN
+845 KGFLEKVAPTLSPE
-859 ESVMDA
+859 ESTIDA
-865 YHRYEEEMS
+865 YNQYEEQMS
-874 EQELSTFAKE
+874 EQELATFAKE
-884 IDIEDS
+884 VNLEDQI
-890 VLREQVATYGYSN
+890 LREQVASYEYSN
-903 IIEKDTIMDSLPG
+903 MIEKNIIMDSLTG

-926 AITSFIHE
+926 AITTFIRD